1 MERSQIGAK
10 ALSWRISILPSR
22 ASSSDAANVDAR
34 ALRRMSDVDARFKQ
48 KIVESRPIGL
58 RADQASQG
66 LARLGERPD
75 LARLEAHARQR
86 MALGLPRVGGQE
98 VVEVAW

>member
-1 MERSQIGAK
+1 MGRSQIGAK

-34 ALRRMSDVDARFKQ
+34 ALRRMSEATPASKQ

-58 RADQASQG
+58 RAEQAS
-66 LARLGERPD
+66 
-75 LARLEAHARQR
+75 
-86 MALGLPRVGGQE
+86 
-98 VVEVAW
+98 